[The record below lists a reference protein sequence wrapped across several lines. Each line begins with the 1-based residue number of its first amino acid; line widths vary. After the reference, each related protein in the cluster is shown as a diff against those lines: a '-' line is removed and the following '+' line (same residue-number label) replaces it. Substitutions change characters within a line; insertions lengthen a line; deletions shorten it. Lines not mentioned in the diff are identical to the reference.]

1 MSGSLEGVVGI
12 VLCSFEG
19 FRDVDDRGWTIVD
32 VLSERLGRVG
42 VPILGGVDAG
52 HDLEGADGGPDQTA
66 LPLGVHA
73 ELDAGAGT
81 LTLEPLCHR
90 CATRPGR
97 AARFGAPLPTTRAP
111 LPHTPPPPGRTA
123 VRESM

>member
-73 ELDAGAGT
+73 ELDAGAAT
-81 LTLEPLCHR
+81 LTLEPRCHSS
-90 CATRPGR
+90 AAPPGR
-97 AARFGAPLPTTRAP
+97 APRLGAPITPPRAP
-111 LPHTPPPPGRTA
+111 VPPPSSTTHIRGPNRP
-123 VRESM
+123 